1 MKGISCVLVALLFV
15 AFICDMK
22 TDKVPNKLILF
33 GYGIG
38 LVNFVIRYGPL
49 GILFGIMAALAVW
62 LCLFPVYRMGGL
74 GGGDCKMLA
83 WTVLFLEPDR
93 LLECYFF
100 IFLCGGIIAIIKIVL
115 AKGRT
120 FHFTIAALLGVMI
133 FLLKVHIVGNGG
145 EI

>member
-1 MKGISCVLVALLFV
+1 
-15 AFICDMK
+15 MK

-38 LVNFVIRYGPL
+38 LVNFVIRYGSL
-49 GILFGIMAALAVW
+49 GILFGIMAVLAVW

-83 WTVLFLEPDR
+83 WTVLFLEPDS

-133 FLLKVHIVGNGG
+133 FDH
-145 EI
+145 

>member
-1 MKGISCVLVALLFV
+1 VLVALLFV

-22 TDKVPNKLILF
+22 TDKVPNKLILL

-38 LVNFVIRYGPL
+38 LANFVIKYGPL
-49 GILFGIMAALAVW
+49 GILFGIMAVGAVW

-83 WTVLFLEPDR
+83 WTVLFLEPDM

-100 IFLCGGIIAIIKIVL
+100 IFLCGGIIALIKIVL

-133 FLLKVHIVGNGG
+133 FLLKIHIVGNGG